1 MIIFSNIIAIFRK
14 ELQSY
19 FTSPFA
25 YVVMGIFWLLSG
37 FFFVAILMSPEGII
51 NQIAQRDQLGVPTPP
66 VDVAYE
72 FLRFFLGVMGSLA
85 MFVLPILSMGLYA
98 DERKWGTLELLATS
112 PITNW
117 AVAVG
122 KLLGVMTFFSAMIVP
137 LLGLEAIALGAAD
150 PPILVTVPLLGH
162 LGLFLMAGAILSLG
176 MFISSLTDKTIVAA
190 ILTFALIFSLSLM
203 ELIAKSIGGNLGA
216 ALEHLSLMKHYT
228 NLVQGVFDTSSLV
241 LFMSYIILGIFLT
254 AQSIESLRF
263 SRR

>member
-1 MIIFSNIIAIFRK
+1 MIIFQNIIAIFRK
-14 ELQSY
+14 ELQGY
-19 FTSPFA
+19 FASPFA
-25 YVVMGIFWLLSG
+25 YIVMGIFWLLAG
-37 FFFVAILMSPEGII
+37 FFLVAILLSPEGII
-51 NQIAQRDQLGVPTPP
+51 SQVAQRDKLGVPTPP

-98 DERKWGTLELLATS
+98 EERKWGTLELLATS

-122 KLLGVMTFFSAMIVP
+122 KLLGVMTFFSVMIAP
-137 LLGLEAIALGAAD
+137 LLGLEAIVLGAAN
-150 PPILVTVPLLGH
+150 PPIPIMVPLLGH
-162 LGLFLMAGAILSLG
+162 LGLFLMAGAVLSLG

-190 ILTFALIFSLSLM
+190 ILTFALIFSLSLV
-203 ELIAKSIGGNLGA
+203 ELLAKSIGGSIGA

-228 NLVQGVFDTSSLV
+228 NLVQGVLDTSSIV
-241 LFMSYIILGIFLT
+241 LFFSYIGLGIFLT
-254 AQSIESLRF
+254 AQSIEALRF